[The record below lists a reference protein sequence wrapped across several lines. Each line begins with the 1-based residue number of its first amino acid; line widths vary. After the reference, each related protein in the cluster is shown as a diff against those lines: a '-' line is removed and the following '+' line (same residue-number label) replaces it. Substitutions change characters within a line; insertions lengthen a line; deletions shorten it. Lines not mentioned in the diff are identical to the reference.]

1 MSPSGEMLA
10 HLGYFSSFLS
20 VIQVR
25 SPSDIRYLKRYTI
38 FSSFFVVVSRFS
50 LVLVM
55 LNFR

>member
-1 MSPSGEMLA
+1 MLA

-20 VIQVR
+20 VVQVK